1 MAQTREKFA
10 TQIDKDVLADVRML
24 AKDEGRQLQ
33 AIVEEALTALLEER
47 RQGKA
52 RSHVMSAY
60 QKSQARYSGLYTK
73 LAE

>member
-1 MAQTREKFA
+1 MARTREKFA
-10 TQIDKDVLADVRML
+10 TQIDRDVLADIRML

-52 RSHVMSAY
+52 RQHVMSAY
-60 QKSQARYSGLYTK
+60 QKSHARYASLYEK
-73 LAE
+73 LAK

>member
-33 AIVEEALTALLEER
+33 AIVEEALTALLGGR

-52 RSHVMSAY
+52 RPHAMSA
-60 QKSQARYSGLYTK
+60 
-73 LAE
+73 